1 MLDKGQPSYVPS
13 MYPELS
19 MVCDTVGASTNCLV
33 NEPVCDIPQI
43 IEKKNRRKE
52 NEVQRVVCRKK
63 ILLSKAMTYI

>member
-19 MVCDTVGASTNCLV
+19 MVCDTVGTSTNCLV

-43 IEKKNRRKE
+43 IEKKTEGRKMKFRE
-52 NEVQRVVCRKK
+52 LFVERKYYF
-63 ILLSKAMTYI
+63 LRQ